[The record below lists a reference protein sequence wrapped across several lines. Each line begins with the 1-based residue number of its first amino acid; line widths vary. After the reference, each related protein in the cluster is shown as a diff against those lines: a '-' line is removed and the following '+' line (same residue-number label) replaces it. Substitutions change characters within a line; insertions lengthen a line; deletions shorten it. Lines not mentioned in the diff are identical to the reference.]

1 MDEQKKATILVG
13 ASEVAGDCRH
23 LYLLFQKSDGSQTV
37 VRGGPDTRAE
47 GNDLAKFAEST
58 VLGSEKFGHI
68 RVEAAPYIAP
78 YEIGYRL
85 KQDGN
90 YEPVP
95 LNQLE
100 PSEPAL
106 ARDAKGNIVKAT
118 VTAPDW
124 PAPSERHER
133 IVAWSGSDQELSTKL
148 ESALKA
154 GDQINQAQLEYSP
167 LHNNSNGVVSNLLK
181 ASGVQPVLPKN
192 AQGETVNAP
201 DFGEDLYQD
210 VGAASVRSGYR
221 FDGKQW
227 FDADDRRIAPPTSGQ
242 PLVPQDLAAPSRG
255 SSDGFKLS
263 AQAPSPSDPM
273 FAQIRDGVHRIDHS
287 LNRAPD
293 AASDRMTWSLYAL
306 AKEQGLERVDSVVL
320 GQAGTRAAAGEYV
333 FLVQGDPST
342 SVYHREQMRTA
353 DAVESSVEQS
363 QARVQS
369 AEQTRALALSNE
381 AQEQSQK
388 QDVPR
393 LQV

>member
-13 ASEVAGDCRH
+13 ASEVAGDRRH

-47 GNDLAKFAEST
+47 GNDLANFAEST

-68 RVEAAPYIAP
+68 IVQAAPYVAP
-78 YEIGYRL
+78 YEVGYRL

-90 YEPVP
+90 YERVP
-95 LNQLE
+95 LNQLD
-100 PSEPAL
+100 PSDPGI
-106 ARDAKGNIVKAT
+106 ARDVRGDVVKET
-118 VTAPDW
+118 ITAPDW
-124 PAPSERHER
+124 PAPGERHER
-133 IVAWSGSDQELSTKL
+133 IVAWSGSDQELAAKL
-148 ESALKA
+148 ESAVKA
-154 GDQINQAQLEYSP
+154 AEQINHAQLEYSP
-167 LHNNSNGVVSNLLK
+167 LYNNSNGVASNLLK

-242 PLVPQDLAAPSRG
+242 PLVPQDPAAPSRG
-255 SSDGFKLS
+255 SSEGFKLS
-263 AQAPSPSDPM
+263 AQAPSPTDPM
-273 FAQIRDGVHRIDHS
+273 FAQIQDGVHRIDHS
-287 LNRAPD
+287 LNRVPD
-293 AASDRMTWSLYAL
+293 SASDRMTWSLYAL
-306 AKEQGLERVDSVVL
+306 AKEQGMERVDNVVL
-320 GQAGTRAAAGEYV
+320 GRAGTSAAAGEYV
-333 FLVQGDPST
+333 FLVQGDPTT

-369 AEQTRALALSNE
+369 AEQTRALAMSIE
-381 AQEQSQK
+381 AQEQSK
-388 QDVPR
+388 KPDAPG

>member
-13 ASEVAGDCRH
+13 ASEVAGDRRH

-47 GNDLAKFAEST
+47 GNDLANFAEST

-68 RVEAAPYIAP
+68 IVQAAPYVAP
-78 YEIGYRL
+78 YEVGYRL

-90 YEPVP
+90 YERVP
-95 LNQLE
+95 LNQLD
-100 PSEPAL
+100 PSDPGI
-106 ARDAKGNIVKAT
+106 ARDVRGDVVKET
-118 VTAPDW
+118 ITAPDW
-124 PAPSERHER
+124 PAPGERHER
-133 IVAWSGSDQELSTKL
+133 IVAWSGSDQELAAKL
-148 ESALKA
+148 ESAVKA
-154 GDQINQAQLEYSP
+154 AEQINHAQLEYSP
-167 LHNNSNGVVSNLLK
+167 LYNNSNGVASNLLK

-227 FDADDRRIAPPTSGQ
+227 FDVDDRRIAPPTSGQ
-242 PLVPQDLAAPSRG
+242 PLVPQDPAAPSRG
-255 SSDGFKLS
+255 SSEGFKLS
-263 AQAPSPSDPM
+263 AQAPSPTDPM
-273 FAQIRDGVHRIDHS
+273 FAQIQDGVHRIDHS
-287 LNRAPD
+287 LNRVPD
-293 AASDRMTWSLYAL
+293 SASDRMTWSLYAL
-306 AKEQGLERVDSVVL
+306 AKEQGMERVDNVVL
-320 GQAGTRAAAGEYV
+320 GRAGTSAAAGEYV
-333 FLVQGDPST
+333 FLVQGDPTT

-369 AEQTRALALSNE
+369 AEQTRALAMSIE
-381 AQEQSQK
+381 AQEQSK
-388 QDVPR
+388 KPDAPG

>member
-1 MDEQKKATILVG
+1 MDEQKKATIWVG
-13 ASEVAGDCRH
+13 ASEVAGDRRH
-23 LYLLFQKSDGSQTV
+23 LYLLFQKFDGSQTV

-47 GNDLAKFAEST
+47 GNDLANFAEST

-68 RVEAAPYIAP
+68 IVQAAPYVAP
-78 YEIGYRL
+78 YEVGYRL

-90 YEPVP
+90 YERVP
-95 LNQLE
+95 LNQLD
-100 PSEPAL
+100 PSDPGI
-106 ARDAKGNIVKAT
+106 ARDVRGDVVKET
-118 VTAPDW
+118 ITAPDW
-124 PAPSERHER
+124 PAPGERHER
-133 IVAWSGSDQELSTKL
+133 IVAWSGSDQELAAKL
-148 ESALKA
+148 ESAVKA
-154 GDQINQAQLEYSP
+154 GEQINHAQLEYSP
-167 LHNNSNGVVSNLLK
+167 LYNNSNGVVSNLLK

-242 PLVPQDLAAPSRG
+242 PLVPQDPAAPSRG
-255 SSDGFKLS
+255 SSEGFKLS
-263 AQAPSPSDPM
+263 AQAPSSSDPM
-273 FAQIRDGVHRIDHS
+273 FAQIQDGVHRIDHS

-306 AKEQGLERVDSVVL
+306 AKEQGMECVDNVVL
-320 GQAGTRAAAGEYV
+320 GRAGTSAAAGEYV
-333 FLVQGDPST
+333 FLVQRDPTT

-369 AEQTRALALSNE
+369 AEQTRALAMSVE
-381 AQEQSQK
+381 AQEQSK
-388 QDVPR
+388 KPDAPG

>member
-1 MDEQKKATILVG
+1 
-13 ASEVAGDCRH
+13 
-23 LYLLFQKSDGSQTV
+23 
-37 VRGGPDTRAE
+37 
-47 GNDLAKFAEST
+47 
-58 VLGSEKFGHI
+58 
-68 RVEAAPYIAP
+68 
-78 YEIGYRL
+78 
-85 KQDGN
+85 
-90 YEPVP
+90 
-95 LNQLE
+95 
-100 PSEPAL
+100 
-106 ARDAKGNIVKAT
+106 
-118 VTAPDW
+118 
-124 PAPSERHER
+124 
-133 IVAWSGSDQELSTKL
+133 
-148 ESALKA
+148 
-154 GDQINQAQLEYSP
+154 
-167 LHNNSNGVVSNLLK
+167 LLK

-227 FDADDRRIAPPTSGQ
+227 FDADDRRIVPPTSGQ
-242 PLVPQDLAAPSRG
+242 PLVPQDPAAPSRG

-273 FAQIRDGVHRIDHS
+273 FAQIQDGVHRIDHS
-287 LNRAPD
+287 LNRVPD

-306 AKEQGLERVDSVVL
+306 AKEQGLEGVDNVVL

-369 AEQTRALALSNE
+369 AEQTLALAMTAE
-381 AQEQSQK
+381 AQEQNQK
-388 QDVPR
+388 QDAPR

>member
-1 MDEQKKATILVG
+1 MDEQKKATIFVG
-13 ASEVAGDCRH
+13 ASEVAGDRRH

-47 GNDLAKFAEST
+47 GNDLENFAEST

-68 RVEAAPYIAP
+68 IVQAAPYVAP
-78 YEIGYRL
+78 YEVGYRL

-90 YEPVP
+90 YERVP
-95 LNQLE
+95 LNQLD
-100 PSEPAL
+100 PSDPGI
-106 ARDAKGNIVKAT
+106 ARDVRGDVVKETIA
-118 VTAPDW
+118 APDW
-124 PAPSERHER
+124 PAPGERHER
-133 IVAWSGSDQELSTKL
+133 IVAWSGSDQELAAKL
-148 ESALKA
+148 ESAVKA
-154 GDQINQAQLEYSP
+154 GEQINHAQLEYSP

-242 PLVPQDLAAPSRG
+242 PLVPQDPAAPSRG

-273 FAQIRDGVHRIDHS
+273 FAQIQDGVHRIDHS
-287 LNRAPD
+287 LNRVPD

-320 GQAGTRAAAGEYV
+320 GEAGARAAAGEYV

-369 AEQTRALALSNE
+369 AEQTRALAMSAE
-381 AQEQSQK
+381 TQEQSQK
-388 QDVPR
+388 QDAPR
-393 LQV
+393 MQV

>member
-1 MDEQKKATILVG
+1 MDEQKKATIWVG
-13 ASEVAGDCRH
+13 ASEVAGDRRH

-47 GNDLAKFAEST
+47 GNDLANFAEST
-58 VLGSEKFGHI
+58 VLGSERFGHI
-68 RVEAAPYIAP
+68 IVQAAPYVAP
-78 YEIGYRL
+78 YEVGYRL

-90 YEPVP
+90 YERVP
-95 LNQLE
+95 MNQLD
-100 PSEPAL
+100 PSDPGI
-106 ARDAKGNIVKAT
+106 ARDVRGDVVKET
-118 VTAPDW
+118 ITAPDW
-124 PAPSERHER
+124 PAPGERHER
-133 IVAWSGSDQELSTKL
+133 IVAWSGSDQELAAKL
-148 ESALKA
+148 ESAVKA
-154 GDQINQAQLEYSP
+154 GEQINHAQLEYSP
-167 LHNNSNGVVSNLLK
+167 LYNNSNGVVSNLLK
-181 ASGVQPVLPKN
+181 AGGVQPVLPKN

-242 PLVPQDLAAPSRG
+242 PLVPQDPAAPSRG
-255 SSDGFKLS
+255 SSEGFKLS
-263 AQAPSPSDPM
+263 TQAPSSSDPM

-287 LNRAPD
+287 LNRVPD

-306 AKEQGLERVDSVVL
+306 AKEQGMERVDNVVL
-320 GQAGTRAAAGEYV
+320 GRTGTNAAAGEYV
-333 FLVQGDPST
+333 FLVQGDPIT

-369 AEQTRALALSNE
+369 AEQTRALAMSAD

-388 QDVPR
+388 PDAPK

>member
-13 ASEVAGDCRH
+13 ASEVAGDRRH

-47 GNDLAKFAEST
+47 GNDLANFAEST

-68 RVEAAPYIAP
+68 IVQAAPYVAP
-78 YEIGYRL
+78 YEVGYRL

-90 YEPVP
+90 YERVP
-95 LNQLE
+95 LNQLD
-100 PSEPAL
+100 PSDPGI
-106 ARDAKGNIVKAT
+106 ARDVRGDVVKET
-118 VTAPDW
+118 ITAPDW
-124 PAPSERHER
+124 PAPGERHER
-133 IVAWSGSDQELSTKL
+133 IVAWSGSDQELAAKL
-148 ESALKA
+148 ESAVKA
-154 GDQINQAQLEYSP
+154 AEQINHAQLEYSP
-167 LHNNSNGVVSNLLK
+167 LYNNSNGVASNLLK

-227 FDADDRRIAPPTSGQ
+227 FDVDDRRIAPPTSGQ
-242 PLVPQDLAAPSRG
+242 PLVPQDPAAPSRG
-255 SSDGFKLS
+255 SSEGFKLS
-263 AQAPSPSDPM
+263 AQAPSPTDPM
-273 FAQIRDGVHRIDHS
+273 FAQIQDGVHRIDHS
-287 LNRAPD
+287 LNRVPD
-293 AASDRMTWSLYAL
+293 SASDRMIWSLYAL
-306 AKEQGLERVDSVVL
+306 AKEQGMERVDNVVL
-320 GQAGTRAAAGEYV
+320 GRAGTSAAAGEYV
-333 FLVQGDPST
+333 FLVQGDPTT

-369 AEQTRALALSNE
+369 AEQTRALAMSIE
-381 AQEQSQK
+381 AQEQSK
-388 QDVPR
+388 KPDAPG

>member
-1 MDEQKKATILVG
+1 MDEQKKATISVG
-13 ASEVAGDCRH
+13 ASEVAGDRRH

-47 GNDLAKFAEST
+47 GNDLANFAEST
-58 VLGSEKFGHI
+58 VLGFDKFGHI
-68 RVEAAPYIAP
+68 VVQAAPYVAP
-78 YEIGYRL
+78 YEVGYRL
-85 KQDGN
+85 RQDGN
-90 YEPVP
+90 YEQVP
-95 LNQLE
+95 LNQLD
-100 PSEPAL
+100 PSDPGV
-106 ARDAKGNIVKAT
+106 ARDTGGDVVRQT

-124 PAPSERHER
+124 PAPGEHHER
-133 IVAWSGSDQELSTKL
+133 IVAWSGSDQELSAKL
-148 ESALKA
+148 ETAMKA
-154 GDQINQAQLEYSP
+154 GNQINLAQLEYSP

-192 AQGETVNAP
+192 AQGDTVNAP

-227 FDADDRRIAPPTSGQ
+227 FDAGDRKIAPPTDGQ
-242 PLVPQDLAAPSRG
+242 PLVPQEPAAPSRG
-255 SSDGFKLS
+255 LSDGFKLS
-263 AQAPSPSDPM
+263 AHDPLPSDPM

-306 AKEQGLERVDSVVL
+306 AKEHGLERVDHVAL

-353 DAVESSVEQS
+353 DAVEASVEQS

-369 AEQTRALALSNE
+369 AEQTRALTMSAE
-381 AQEQSQK
+381 AQAQSQK
-388 QDVPR
+388 QDAPG

>member
-1 MDEQKKATILVG
+1 MA
-13 ASEVAGDCRH
+13 
-23 LYLLFQKSDGSQTV
+23 
-37 VRGGPDTRAE
+37 
-47 GNDLAKFAEST
+47 NFAEST

-68 RVEAAPYIAP
+68 RVETAPYIAP

-95 LNQLE
+95 LNQLD

-124 PAPSERHER
+124 PAPGERHER

-154 GDQINQAQLEYSP
+154 GDQINHAQLEYSP

-242 PLVPQDLAAPSRG
+242 PLIPQDPAAPSRG

-273 FAQIRDGVHRIDHS
+273 FAQIQDGVHRIDHS

-369 AEQTRALALSNE
+369 AEQTRALAMSAE
-381 AQEQSQK
+381 IQEQSQK
-388 QDVPR
+388 QDAPR

>member
-1 MDEQKKATILVG
+1 MDEQKKATIWVG
-13 ASEVAGDCRH
+13 ASEVAGDRRH

-47 GNDLAKFAEST
+47 GNDLANFAEST

-68 RVEAAPYIAP
+68 IVQAAPYVAP
-78 YEIGYRL
+78 YEVGYRL

-90 YEPVP
+90 YERVP
-95 LNQLE
+95 LNQLD
-100 PSEPAL
+100 PSDPGI
-106 ARDAKGNIVKAT
+106 ARDVRGDVVKET
-118 VTAPDW
+118 ITAPDW
-124 PAPSERHER
+124 PAPGERHER
-133 IVAWSGSDQELSTKL
+133 IVAWSGSDQELAAKL
-148 ESALKA
+148 ESAVKA
-154 GDQINQAQLEYSP
+154 AEQINHAQLEYSP
-167 LHNNSNGVVSNLLK
+167 LYNNSNGVVSNLLK

-242 PLVPQDLAAPSRG
+242 PLVPQDPAAPSRG
-255 SSDGFKLS
+255 SSEGFKLS
-263 AQAPSPSDPM
+263 AQAPSPTDPM
-273 FAQIRDGVHRIDHS
+273 FAQIQDGVHRIDHS

-306 AKEQGLERVDSVVL
+306 AKEQGMERVDNVVL
-320 GQAGTRAAAGEYV
+320 GRAGTSTAAGEYV
-333 FLVQGDPST
+333 FLVQGDPTT

-363 QARVQS
+363 QVRVQS
-369 AEQTRALALSNE
+369 AEQTRALAMSVE
-381 AQEQSQK
+381 AQAQSK
-388 QDVPR
+388 KPDAPG